1 MKKVIIVICFLII
14 IFIVGCKKEEIPEEK
29 LLIRSFE
36 VTVNSED
43 MLLEVNNDNIKCD
56 FVFDKEELNEEEH
69 YYLYKAELSS
79 INGYEFIEN
88 VTITFNNKNDITP
101 TKITKEAKII
111 KIEFKK
117 ALEMPKKENIKIDSL
132 DFAFSSETKELFIS
146 NDNVLAVVSDKE
158 ELSDDKVKKTITYE
172 IKISLKEGYEF
183 NPTLNLKWSKEE
195 TEEAKI
201 ISTEVSSDQIIV
213 IIEKEIIELKSVEIN
228 LDTKKYE
235 VSSDSSYYS
244 AEIVKPLDYLV
255 IVVKIT
261 IDINVS
267 SELKFIVNEIEIDS
281 SKYTIEKVDD
291 KYVIT
296 YKIEDPNW
304 TPYY

>member
-29 LLIRSFE
+29 LLIESFE
-36 VTVNSED
+36 VTINSED